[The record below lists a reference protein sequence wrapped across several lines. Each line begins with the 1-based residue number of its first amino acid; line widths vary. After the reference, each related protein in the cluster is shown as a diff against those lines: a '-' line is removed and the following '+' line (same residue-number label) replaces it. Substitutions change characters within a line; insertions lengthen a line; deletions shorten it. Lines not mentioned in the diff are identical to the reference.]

1 MKTLICI
8 PCMDMVH
15 TSFMRSLLSI
25 RPVGDVRFG
34 ITRSTL
40 IYDARN
46 MLADQAISGGFD
58 RTLWLDSDM
67 TFDPDLMERL
77 SARMDEGN
85 DVASALYF
93 TRRTPYRPVVFK
105 ECKVFE
111 KDGMQGS
118 TIIWYDDYPKD
129 SVAKIEACGFGGVM
143 VSTALLKRMKEQ
155 YGSLFSP
162 LYALGEDLSFCI
174 RANALGARMICD
186 TSVKMG
192 HIGYHTITEDNY
204 DATAKS

>member
-1 MKTLICI
+1 MKTLICV

-46 MLADQAISGGFD
+46 MLADQAINGGFD

-67 TFDPDLMERL
+67 TFAPDIMERL
-77 SARMDEGN
+77 SKRLDEGN

-93 TRRTPYRPVVFK
+93 TRRLPYRPVIFK
-105 ECKVFE
+105 DCKVFE
-111 KDGMQGS
+111 KDGTQGS
-118 TIIWYDDYPKD
+118 TIVWYDDYPKD
-129 SVAKIEACGFGGVM
+129 SVIEIEA
-143 VSTALLKRMKEQ
+143 
-155 YGSLFSP
+155 
-162 LYALGEDLSFCI
+162 
-174 RANALGARMICD
+174 
-186 TSVKMG
+186 
-192 HIGYHTITEDNY
+192 
-204 DATAKS
+204 

>member
-1 MKTLICI
+1 
-8 PCMDMVH
+8 MDMVH

-46 MLADQAISGGFD
+46 MLADQAINGGFD
-58 RTLWLDSDM
+58 RTLWFDSDM
-67 TFDPDLMERL
+67 TFAPDIMERL
-77 SARMDEGN
+77 SKRLDEGN

-93 TRRTPYRPVVFK
+93 TRRLPYSPVIFK
-105 ECKVFE
+105 DCKVFE
-111 KDGMQGS
+111 KDGTQGS
-118 TIIWYDDYPKD
+118 AIVWYDDYPKD
-129 SVAKIEACGFGGVM
+129 SVIEIEACGFGGVM
-143 VSTALLKRMKEQ
+143 ISTDLLKRMKERF
-155 YGSLFSP
+155 GSLFSH

-174 RANALGARMICD
+174 RANAISAKMICD